1 MSHHRRE
8 IPQSLVK
15 SLSLTAA
22 NDALLGADSAAGM
35 RKMRE
40 RIDQFFTDASNAPAP
55 QSIETEDADADNND
69 GAQYEHEVQLSVLAG
84 VLEVKKGPQLQRVDG
99 VVLPTAD
106 NLERL
111 DAEKMRD
118 SHALLNMFAA
128 LRNPGEG
135 TSTTTGPKRPRQK
148 QRKVRV
154 EGEGADAEEVEGSS
168 GSDSECVIMNASS
181 CSDTSD
187 EEEKRL
193 PARKWVTEMS

>member
-1 MSHHRRE
+1 MSHNRRE
-8 IPQSLVK
+8 IPHSLVK
-15 SLSLTAA
+15 SLSLASG
-22 NDALLGADSAAGM
+22 NDALLGADSEAGM

-40 RIDQFFTDASNAPAP
+40 RIDQFFNDASNAPPP
-55 QSIETEDADADNND
+55 QSIENEEEKDDV
-69 GAQYEHEVQLSVLAG
+69 QYEHEVHLSLIAG
-84 VLEVKKGPQLQRVDG
+84 VLEAKKAPQLQRVDG
-99 VVLPTAD
+99 VVLPTTE

-128 LRNPGEG
+128 LRNPGDG
-135 TSTTTGPKRPRQK
+135 AAAAPNGAKRQRQK
-148 QRKVRV
+148 QRHQRVV
-154 EGEGADAEEVEGSS
+154 EGSDDADVIDEEAGGSSS

-187 EEEKRL
+187 EGRP